1 MSLPCF
7 LVSLFLKRLRF
18 LVSLFFLRLS
28 PSWML
33 QNKLYSCMLKRP
45 LNHLLVLSTSQV
57 FKESSTLHHSQVCL
71 KDMSMLTLK
80 MWTLLKESSL
90 QINMW
95 LKEQIIESQRIKRV
109 KREAILI
116 LKIWMKKESLKSEE
130 TNKQILGVLIQN
142 KRRQRDL
149 LKRLVKILMQRT

>member
-28 PSWML
+28 LSWML
-33 QNKLYSCMLKRP
+33 QNKLYSCMLKRH

-130 TNKQILGVLIQN
+130 TNKQILEVLIQN

-149 LKRLVKILMQRT
+149 LKRLVKILMPRT